1 MDSTHPTSA
10 GTTIVNS
17 QPPSRAA
24 SVKHPKAPSMQQED
38 EFDEPPPKDRA
49 PPFVVI
55 LCLFQSLAGLL
66 FGWESGGIA
75 GVVNQADCAFSLSCA
90 PRCWRAEPRGVVQT
104 R

>member
-1 MDSTHPTSA
+1 M
-10 GTTIVNS
+10 GS

-24 SVKHPKAPSMQQED
+24 SVKHLKAAPLMQQED
-38 EFDEPPPKDRA
+38 EFNEPPKKDRA

-75 GVVNQADCAFSLSCA
+75 GVVNQADCASTSSS
-90 PRCWRAEPRGVVQT
+90 RRS
-104 R
+104 